1 MVSATS
7 AWRPMLQSALAVMLI
22 SLARRR
28 LMTGMMARISC
39 ASPELEM
46 AMTMSW
52 LVTMPKSPWLASPG
66 CIKKAGV
73 PVEASVAAILLPI
86 WPDLPMPVTTTRP
99 VQFSISWHAWL
110 KLSSSS
116 GFKLINA
123 SISVC
128 TTRCPEFMKVCWL
141 IARVIVD
148 KNELL
153 IMANDVNCHQS

>member
-1 MVSATS
+1 MATH
-7 AWRPMLQSALAVMLI
+7 AAIGTGGNANQFGAQTLDDGNDGKNFMRFARVRNGNDDVLAGHHAQI
-22 SLARRR
+22 A
-28 LMTGMMARISC
+28 MASFTW
-39 ASPELEM
+39 M
-46 AMTMSW
+46 H
-52 LVTMPKSPWLASPG
+52 
-66 CIKKAGV
+66 KKAGV